1 MTVGQGPGIARGP
14 PAARLGSR
22 RPSLGRHSAHPG
34 LSSTLFCRLLRLSSN
49 ASMRTNVFFC
59 LWDSFISQEFLYSL
73 PVSKGYLDPL
83 GCVRSSDTP
92 AAQSTH
98 GKWVLAHACQNSTAE
113 PWRHKQGWPWQ
124 RWPHGDPPSEFPWSL
139 LTRPCPAVFRP
150 GSIPGSGRSPGEG
163 NGNPLQYSC
172 LENPMDA
179 GSWWATLHGV
189 TKSRTGLSEF
199 TFTFFMT
206 LSTDSVGPAFCAL
219 PRSEQ
224 LR

>member
-83 GCVRSSDTP
+83 GCVCSSDTP

-139 LTRPCPAVFRP
+139 LTRPCPAVFRVAVHADL
-150 GSIPGSGRSPGEG
+150 GCCYIIFLAAKDGE
-163 NGNPLQYSC
+163 
-172 LENPMDA
+172 A
-179 GSWWATLHGV
+179 
-189 TKSRTGLSEF
+189 LSERDQL
-199 TFTFFMT
+199 
-206 LSTDSVGPAFCAL
+206 LSSV
-219 PRSEQ
+219 Q
-224 LR
+224 LFATP